1 MNVWRELAVAAGLLV
16 STLACGGGPVS
27 GSRARPA
34 AEASPMLRESWKAY
48 VAHFIQADGRVIDH
62 SAGGISTSEGQ
73 SYAMLRAV
81 WMDDRE
87 TFDKAYQ
94 WAIDNLNSGVRK
106 DALWAWKWGK
116 NSAGVWRVLDPAFA
130 SDADQ
135 DAALALILAARRWKE
150 LAYQTAALLMLR
162 DLWQA
167 AAREA
172 GGRLY
177 LLAGDTLCQG
187 RVCRINPSYYA
198 PYAYRVFAA
207 HDSSRPWL
215 RLVDSSYQL
224 LEECSR
230 LTSTGLPP
238 DWVNLNLATGK
249 LTLGPEQQ
257 SRFSYDALRTH
268 WRVAMDYELHGEPR
282 ARRYIET
289 SLRWT
294 VSQWKR
300 NGSVPAA
307 ISPGGEAK
315 AQYQA
320 PEMLSALMA
329 ALKHADPDVAAAMRE
344 RLNGLYRDGFWSERD
359 RYYIQNWAWF
369 GNALYEGRLEVF
381 RQ

>member
-1 MNVWRELAVAAGLLV
+1 
-16 STLACGGGPVS
+16 
-27 GSRARPA
+27 
-34 AEASPMLRESWKAY
+34 MLRESWKAY

-62 SAGGISTSEGQ
+62 SAEGISTSEGQ

-87 TFDKAYQ
+87 TFDKAYH

-116 NSAGVWRVLDPAFA
+116 NSAGLWRVLDPAFA

-249 LTLGPEQQ
+249 LTLGPEL
-257 SRFSYDALRTH
+257 SGLTGG
-268 WRVAMDYELHGEPR
+268 WRW
-282 ARRYIET
+282 IT
-289 SLRWT
+289 NST
-294 VSQWKR
+294 VSPAR
-300 NGSVPAA
+300 GAISRLRSGGLSASGSATAAYPPPFRPAA
-307 ISPGGEAK
+307 KRRRSTK
-315 AQYQA
+315 R
-320 PEMLSALMA
+320 
-329 ALKHADPDVAAAMRE
+329 LKCCR
-344 RLNGLYRDGFWSERD
+344 R
-359 RYYIQNWAWF
+359 
-369 GNALYEGRLEVF
+369 
-381 RQ
+381 